1 MPKTMLLKLLP
12 LFLSSAFAIPVIII
26 LSPHWLSMFKSS
38 SLQHIKTIFM
48 GLFLEALPFMLA
60 GVLLSSL
67 VLLFVSE
74 EWVRRVIPSN
84 PLAGVLFAVLL
95 GILLPIC
102 ECGLIPVVRRLML
115 KGMPAYIAV
124 AFILSGPIINPIVV
138 AATMAAFPGHPS
150 IVAARF
156 GLAFI
161 VAVITGLFV
170 YVFVKNDPL
179 KRSLLHFSTQAPDEC
194 NHHHHKR
201 TWKSFFVHSG
211 DELIDMGKYL
221 IIGCLLTAAIQT
233 FISRDDLLA
242 MGSGPVL
249 SYAFMMSFAYVL
261 SLCSTSDAFVA
272 SAFVHSFSTGPLVSF
287 LVLGPMLDFKGTL
300 MMLSTF
306 RLPFVI
312 GIGGLIILLVFTGS
326 VAVNWIVQ

>member
-26 LSPHWLSMFKSS
+26 FSPHWLSMFTSS
-38 SLQHIKTIFM
+38 SIQHIKTIFM

-60 GVLLSSL
+60 GVLLSTL

-74 EWVRRVIPSN
+74 EWVHRVIPSN

-95 GILLPIC
+95 GLLLPVC

-115 KGMPAYIAV
+115 KGMPAHIAV
-124 AFILSGPIINPIVV
+124 TFILSGPIINPIVL
-138 AATMAAFPGHPS
+138 AATVAAFPDQPA

-156 GLAFI
+156 GLAFT
-161 VAVITGLFV
+161 VAVIAGLLV
-170 YVFVKNDPL
+170 YVFVKREPL
-179 KRSLLHFSTQAPDEC
+179 KRSLLHFSIQQPGAF
-194 NHHHHKR
+194 NHQHQR
-201 TWKSFFVHSG
+201 TWKTFFVHSG

-221 IIGCLLTAAIQT
+221 IIGCLLTAIIQS
-233 FISRDDLLA
+233 FIHHDDLLA
-242 MGSGPVL
+242 MGSEPML
-249 SYAFMMSFAYVL
+249 SYVFMMGFAYVL

-272 SAFVHSFSTGPLVSF
+272 SAFVHSFTAGPLVSF

-300 MMLSTF
+300 MLLSTF

-312 GIGGLIILLVFTGS
+312 GVGVLVILLVFTGS

>member
-124 AFILSGPIINPIVV
+124 AFILSGPIINPIVF
-138 AATMAAFPGHPS
+138 AATMAAFPGHPG

-179 KRSLLHFSTQAPDEC
+179 KRSLLHFSTRAPDEC
-194 NHHHHKR
+194 NHHHKR

-249 SYAFMMSFAYVL
+249 SYAFMMGFAYVL

-272 SAFVHSFSTGPLVSF
+272 SAFVHSFTAGPLVSF

-300 MMLSTF
+300 MLLSTF
-306 RLPFVI
+306 RLRFVI